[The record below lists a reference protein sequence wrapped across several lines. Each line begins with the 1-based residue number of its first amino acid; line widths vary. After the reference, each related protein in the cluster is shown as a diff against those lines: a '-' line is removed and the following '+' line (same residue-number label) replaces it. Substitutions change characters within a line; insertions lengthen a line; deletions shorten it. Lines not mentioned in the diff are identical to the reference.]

1 MVHVPVLLHLLP
13 DGRAARKSS
22 RILAFSVNLASGFAS
37 LGEPEKIVIFDVAR
51 FNESVR
57 DTLKK
62 HSAGEVVRGDFGII
76 FSCSDQPQ

>member
-1 MVHVPVLLHLLP
+1 M
-13 DGRAARKSS
+13 
-22 RILAFSVNLASGFAS
+22 

-76 FSCSDQPQ
+76 FPCSDQPQ